1 MTHAS
6 GSPSSNPV
14 YNPDCRLVKF
24 FFSYNGKI
32 MPRPSDGMLRYVGGQ
47 TRIISVKKNMRF
59 DELEQKMIQVY
70 GQPVLIKYQLPD
82 EDLDALVSVSCSED
96 IDNMMDE
103 YEKLV
108 ERSLDGSTKLRVFL
122 FDVAYEVYDSF
133 AISHYGDGVDIGQRY
148 VETLNGGVVSKESIA
163 SGSSDFSGVDGVD
176 SLCLGQSDFV
186 ATRTST
192 TLSPRENLVSYH
204 NNV

>member
-1 MTHAS
+1 
-6 GSPSSNPV
+6 
-14 YNPDCRLVKF
+14 
-24 FFSYNGKI
+24 

-47 TRIISVKKNMRF
+47 TRIIRVKKNMRF

-122 FDVAYEVYDSF
+122 FDIAYDVYDSF

-148 VETLNGGVVSKESIA
+148 VETLNGVVVGGVVRNESIA
-163 SGSSDFSGVDGVD
+163 SGSSNPNYDFSGVDGVD
-176 SLCLGQSDFV
+176 SLGLGQSDFV
-186 ATRTST
+186 GSR
-192 TLSPRENLVSYH
+192 PRLLFLLAKIWLVIIRMYQDLFLLNLIQTDPFLMLCR
-204 NNV
+204 